1 MAVAGTLEIQL
12 LANIARLQKDMDDAK
27 RSVGG
32 AMSAIEKST
41 AQASAAMN
49 QMGSVVRGLVG
60 SFGALQLMVMADQ
73 FTKYNAQLKLATSGL
88 TEYANAM
95 GSVSQIS
102 KAAQTD
108 IAATGTLFA
117 RITNGTRELG
127 LSQGRVIDIT
137 EAVTLALKVS
147 GATAQESS
155 SAMLQLSQAFGS
167 GVLRGEE
174 FNAVNEA
181 APRLM
186 KALADGIGQPVGAL
200 RELAAQGLITSEVM
214 ANALPKALS
223 DLRQE
228 ATQVQTI
235 SGAFVVLKNNLVEFV
250 GTQAQASGSVSVLT
264 GLIGLLAEN
273 LGLLTSAAIGLASA
287 KIAQTI
293 TGMAIATGTA
303 VTASMTHR
311 AATLAAAQAQAEA
324 TATTAALTAARVAEL
339 RAAVLMAEGN
349 VALAITT
356 NGLVPAQARAAA
368 AATAHT
374 AALGALTV
382 AQRASSVV
390 SSALTGALGL
400 LGGPVGAITTALGIG
415 VAAWMAWGS
424 ASESGEYRATAAIEK
439 STPEILEDLN
449 RQIAKLRERNALATA
464 GLPEMARNGGEPAE
478 RLAGLQRQIADLQ
491 AGRGINGGQPL
502 PEAARVDLLQ
512 RLLSQYGQL
521 AGAIQS
527 VTEEQK
533 KLDSTGKAA
542 TDLLDVRQRLLG
554 INKSY
559 LEDLGKYQAAL
570 KAGAI
575 TEAEYIK
582 EVSLLATET
591 YRKSDAGKDATKSLK
606 GLNTEAQ
613 DQAKLLAELSGLSG
627 SFAEDWARLNTIF
640 GKGKI
645 TLDQLTAAQAELLA
659 QQPAFKK
666 EQKDQE
672 DAAKK
677 LIEKWAEEK
686 KIVDELYESRMRQF
700 DADAK
705 VIKSA
710 EDMVKQAEFEL
721 SIMGMSNVERE
732 KAIALRQLEATGI
745 DKASLKYAELADAM
759 NKVIGDRA
767 AMQKQID
774 DFQNVW
780 NSIDRTAQQTF
791 TNIFEGGQDAFTKL
805 RDTLKAT
812 LLDLLYQMTV
822 RKWVFNLAANV
833 TGASSGVAGV
843 VGQSVL
849 GQAGNALGL
858 GSMFSGGGTLTG
870 YASQALGAV
879 GLGNVGAGLAGVGGS
894 FASSVGAGLAT
905 DALGATVAEGAAAAT
920 LGAGSTIGAAIP
932 YIGAALVAGQALG
945 LFDSKGGPKTEGGA
959 SDAATIQATV
969 QATLA
974 QFGIR
979 GAGLR
984 VGGFSAADPQ
994 GDSLTQLQTALFQ
1007 GDRALYSRQDRV
1019 GNYENVGRS
1028 SEELAAAWAE
1038 ETARITLAALKSSL
1052 EPKYQ
1057 QYLREVDANT
1067 SSADAINAA
1076 LARVTTARTLEERLL
1091 ELSSTE
1097 AENLARARARE
1108 LDAMDETLRPLLRQ
1122 IQAQED
1128 LKKRI
1133 DETNAALLSSVNEA
1147 YEAVRNARGAEVSQ
1161 LDATVTRLRD
1171 YGRTLREFRDGLLLG
1186 NLSTLTPGQR
1196 LEEARR
1202 QLENVA
1208 GKARTG
1214 DVNAQGQVQGLVS
1227 AFLEASAT
1235 YNASG
1240 AGFTSD
1246 FAYTQALL
1254 TELADSSMAGA
1265 DVAQL
1270 QLDALGV
1277 LNQSVL
1283 TIPAALTSLA
1293 GAITTAIGAGLNPG
1307 AASIGALAGGLTGE
1321 RIKTDAGSVYA
1332 SASGAASLGNVV
1344 YTKNGKTFTL
1354 QELQNELIKAI
1365 VGGATSQ
1372 DFAAASA
1379 VTGINRADALAAL
1392 AGTGYESRLP
1402 AFRNGGSHMGGWAMV
1417 GEGGPELAY
1426 MPPARVYSNADTR
1439 QIIDIKPLIDR
1450 IQSLE
1455 STVTDLGR
1463 ALVAATYDATARAAD
1478 KTVDGMTNNTSRAS
1492 FAQATVPV
1500 LA

>member
-32 AMSAIEKST
+32 AMATIEKT
-41 AQASAAMN
+41 VGGAVRAM
-49 QMGSVVRGLVG
+49 GLLG
-60 SFGALQLMVMADQ
+60 GALSIGAFVSMAKQAIDTADAINKLTQRTGLAAETLSQLQYAARLADVSSDSLTTGIKKLNQSIAGGLAGDKEKLAVFKSLGITLTDTAGRTKTADQVLLEMADTFAKSRDGAGKTAAAIDLLGKAGDEMIPLLNGGSQ
-73 FTKYNAQLKLATSGL
+73 AILDLMKEADRLGL
-88 TEYANAM
+88 T
-95 GSVSQIS
+95 IS
-102 KAAQTD
+102 GDFAAR
-108 IAATGTLFA
+108 A
-117 RITNGTRELG
+117 
-127 LSQGRVIDIT
+127 
-137 EAVTLALKVS
+137 
-147 GATAQESS
+147 
-155 SAMLQLSQAFGS
+155 
-167 GVLRGEE
+167 EE
-174 FNAVNEA
+174 FNDNLSRIQTQSEKLAISLGGDLVDGLGKAMKAMTDAVTEGNKLEGVVNFIQTLLTGDDRYKA
-181 APRLM
+181 QVNVVTATERLM
-186 KALADGIGQPVGAL
+186 
-200 RELAAQGLITSEVM
+200 AAQSALDRARGSNNEKEIARLE
-214 ANALPKALS
+214 NAVR
-223 DLRQE
+223 LR
-228 ATQVQTI
+228 
-235 SGAFVVLKNNLVEFV
+235 K
-250 GTQAQASGSVSVLT
+250 
-264 GLIGLLAEN
+264 
-273 LGLLTSAAIGLASA
+273 
-287 KIAQTI
+287 
-293 TGMAIATGTA
+293 
-303 VTASMTHR
+303 
-311 AATLAAAQAQAEA
+311 
-324 TATTAALTAARVAEL
+324 AEL
-339 RAAVLMAEGN
+339 DMHRNYLAMLDAEEKKSKD
-349 VALAITT
+349 
-356 NGLVPAQARAAA
+356 AAA
-368 AATAHT
+368 AAAKIRTSGKEIRT
-374 AALGALTV
+374 IDSGAA
-382 AQRASSVV
+382 
-390 SSALTGALGL
+390 
-400 LGGPVGAITTALGIG
+400 
-415 VAAWMAWGS
+415 
-424 ASESGEYRATAAIEK
+424 
-439 STPEILEDLN
+439 
-449 RQIAKLRERNALATA
+449 
-464 GLPEMARNGGEPAE
+464 
-478 RLAGLQRQIADLQ
+478 
-491 AGRGINGGQPL
+491 
-502 PEAARVDLLQ
+502 
-512 RLLSQYGQL
+512 
-521 AGAIQS
+521 
-527 VTEEQK
+527 
-533 KLDSTGKAA
+533 KAA
-542 TDLLDVRQRLLG
+542 
-554 INKSY
+554 NKE
-559 LEDLGKYQAAL
+559 LEQ
-570 KAGAI
+570 
-575 TEAEYIK
+575 
-582 EVSLLATET
+582 
-591 YRKSDAGKDATKSLK
+591 
-606 GLNTEAQ
+606 
-613 DQAKLLAELSGLSG
+613 QAKLLAELAGLAG
-627 SFAEDWARLNTIF
+627 SFAEDWARLNALYARGAINV
-640 GKGKI
+640 
-645 TLDQLTAAQAELLA
+645 DQLAAAQAELLA
-659 QQPAFKK
+659 KQPFFKK
-666 EQKDQE
+666 AQQEQN
-672 DAAKK
+672 DAAKALLEQWADEAKALAELTK
-677 LIEKWAEEK
+677 LMEDYAKANAEG
-686 KIVDELYESRMRQF
+686 VASAYE
-700 DADAK
+700 AAT
-705 VIKSA
+705 
-710 EDMVKQAEFEL
+710 QAEQDLANWGKLKSEIQAVTL
-721 SIMGMSNVERE
+721 AR
-732 KAIALRQLEATGI
+732 LEQ
-745 DKASLKYAELADAM
+745 SRELAALAGEDVSNIQKRIDAQRRL
-759 NKVIGDRA
+759 IA
-767 AMQKQID
+767 ATQGIETKEAFKKQID

-791 TNIFEGGQDAFTKL
+791 TNIFEGGQDAFSKL
-805 RDTLKAT
+805 RDTLKST

-833 TGASSGVAGV
+833 TGASSGAVGAVANSSGLNSI
-843 VGQSVL
+843 GGL
-849 GQAGNALGL
+849 MGN
-858 GSMFSGGGTLTG
+858 FSGMSMANTAGSIFANITGGGLD
-870 YASQALGAV
+870 AL
-879 GLGNVGAGLAGVGGS
+879 
-894 FASSVGAGLAT
+894 LAT
-905 DALGATVAEGAAAAT
+905 NGAFGTAGGAAGGLMSGIGAAA
-920 LGAGSTIGAAIP
+920 P
-932 YIGAALVAGQALG
+932 WVAGALAIASLLDKPG
-945 LFDSKGGPKTEGGA
+945 GGPKTIGGA

-1038 ETARITLAALKSSL
+1038 EQSRIMLAALQATL

-1067 SSADAINAA
+1067 SDVTAINAA
-1076 LARVTTARTLEERLL
+1076 LTRLTTARTLEERLL
-1091 ELSSTE
+1091 ELSSTD
-1097 AENLARARARE
+1097 AENLARARQRE
-1108 LDAMDETLRPLLRQ
+1108 LDAMDATLRPLLRQ

-1133 DETNAALLSSVNEA
+1133 EETNAALLSNVTEA
-1147 YEAVRNARGAEVSQ
+1147 YERVRAARSDEVSQ
-1161 LDATVTRLRD
+1161 LGSTVTRLRD
-1171 YGRTLREFRDGLLLG
+1171 YGRSLREFRDGLLLG

-1202 QLENVA
+1202 QLDAVA
-1208 GKARTG
+1208 SKARTG
-1214 DVNAQGQVQGLVS
+1214 DQNAQGQVQGLVS

-1246 FAYTQALL
+1246 FAYTQQLL
-1254 TELADSSMAGA
+1254 TELANTSMAGA

-1307 AASIGALAGGLTGE
+1307 AASIAALAGGLTGE

-1463 ALVAATYDATARAAD
+1463 ALVAAAYDATARAAD

>member
-1 MAVAGTLEIQL
+1 MAAEAKIL
-12 LANIARLQKDMDDAK
+12 LTAEDKTRAAFESAK
-27 RSVGG
+27 RGLQS
-32 AMSAIEKST
+32 MDSL
-41 AQASAAMN
+41 ASAA
-49 QMGSVVRGLVG
+49 
-60 SFGALQLMVMADQ
+60 
-73 FTKYNAQLKLATSGL
+73 
-88 TEYANAM
+88 
-95 GSVSQIS
+95 
-102 KAAQTD
+102 
-108 IAATGTLFA
+108 
-117 RITNGTRELG
+117 G
-127 LSQGRVIDIT
+127 LSLAALGG
-137 EAVTLALKVS
+137 AVTLAGLVTMVK
-147 GATAQESS
+147 
-155 SAMLQLSQAFGS
+155 
-167 GVLRGEE
+167 R
-174 FNAVNEA
+174 VNDNVDA
-181 APRLM
+181 LND
-186 KALADGIGQPVGAL
+186 LADATGASI
-200 RELAAQGLITSEVM
+200 E
-214 ANALPKALS
+214 N
-223 DLRQE
+223 
-228 ATQVQTI
+228 I
-235 SGAFVVLKNNLVEFV
+235 SGLERVAK
-250 GTQAQASGSVSVLT
+250 LT
-264 GLIGLLAEN
+264 GASIDTVGQALVKYNQALGTTLKPGSDAEKV
-273 LGLLTSAAIGLASA
+273 LGAIGLNA
-287 KIAQTI
+287 KALRDIDPAEALRQ
-293 TGMAIATGTA
+293 TA
-303 VTASMTHR
+303 VALNQFADDGNKAR
-311 AATLAAAQAQAEA
+311 AVQELFGKSLKEVAPFLKDLAEQGELQATVTTKQALEAEKFNKELFKMQAYMDDVGRA
-324 TATTAALTAARVAEL
+324 MANPMVSGLNALIERF
-339 RAAVLMAEGN
+339 
-349 VALAITT
+349 ALAKKE
-356 NGLVPAQARAAA
+356 GDGFLV
-368 AATAHT
+368 T
-374 AALGALTV
+374 
-382 AQRASSVV
+382 
-390 SSALTGALGL
+390 L
-400 LGGPVGAITTALGIG
+400 LKQT
-415 VAAWMAWGS
+415 
-424 ASESGEYRATAAIEK
+424 
-439 STPEILEDLN
+439 EI
-449 RQIAKLRERNALATA
+449 A
-464 GLPEMARNGGEPAE
+464 
-478 RLAGLQRQIADLQ
+478 
-491 AGRGINGGQPL
+491 
-502 PEAARVDLLQ
+502 
-512 RLLSQYGQL
+512 
-521 AGAIQS
+521 
-527 VTEEQK
+527 
-533 KLDSTGKAA
+533 
-542 TDLLDVRQRLLG
+542 RLLG
-554 INKSY
+554 MNKSSNGY
-559 LEDLGKYQAAL
+559 SDTRRELELL
-570 KAGAI
+570 SN
-575 TEAEYIK
+575 
-582 EVSLLATET
+582 SLL
-591 YRKSDAGKDATKSLK
+591 SGN
-606 GLNTEAQ
+606 LNQAERAMAEA
-613 DQAKLLAELSGLSG
+613 
-627 SFAEDWARLNTIF
+627 R
-640 GKGKI
+640 
-645 TLDQLTAAQAELLA
+645 QAELLA
-659 QQPAFKK
+659 RLAGYLNSTAGAGRGVAGYGDLPKGSLELPADIDKK
-666 EQKDQE
+666 ATATKGLTEAEKAYNEERKRGFEVVELRNRLAGDAEKARVQALAELNRTLE
-672 DAAKK
+672 DYAEASARGVAEAVAA
-677 LIEKWAEEK
+677 AN
-686 KIVDELYESRMRQF
+686 
-700 DADAK
+700 
-705 VIKSA
+705 
-710 EDMVKQAEFEL
+710 QAE
-721 SIMGMSNVERE
+721 
-732 KAIALRQLEATGI
+732 
-745 DKASLKYAELADAM
+745 AELAAYGLLKSAVLELTLAQLEQSKELAALAGEDVSNIERRIDAQNRLIAATRGM
-759 NKVIGDRA
+759 EVLDANKKAAEDADREWQKASDQIEQSLTNALMSGGKNGADYIKDLFRTMVLRPLLQPVASGMAGVIGQLPGA
-767 AMQKQID
+767 A
-774 DFQNVW
+774 
-780 NSIDRTAQQTF
+780 
-791 TNIFEGGQDAFTKL
+791 GG
-805 RDTLKAT
+805 
-812 LLDLLYQMTV
+812 
-822 RKWVFNLAANV
+822 
-833 TGASSGVAGV
+833 GSG
-843 VGQSVL
+843 VL
-849 GQAGNALGL
+849 GQVGQMVGMANFAGMSTANAA
-858 GSMFSGGGTLTG
+858 GSMFANATGGGLD
-870 YASQALGAV
+870 ALLATNGAY
-879 GLGNVGAGLAGVGGS
+879 GTAAGAGAGLMSGLSKALPWVGGALAI
-894 FASSVGAGLAT
+894 ASLL
-905 DALGATVAEGAAAAT
+905 DNN
-920 LGAGSTIGAAIP
+920 
-932 YIGAALVAGQALG
+932 
-945 LFDSKGGPKTEGGA
+945 KGGPKTIGGA

-969 QATLA
+969 AATLA
-974 QFGIR
+974 QFGVKST
-979 GAGLR
+979 GLR
-984 VGGFSAADPQ
+984 VGGFSAADPA
-994 GDSLTQLQTALFQ
+994 GDSLTQLQTALFR
-1007 GDRALYSRQDRV
+1007 GDTALYSRQDRL
-1019 GNYENVGRS
+1019 GGFENVGRS

-1038 ETARITLAALKSSL
+1038 ETARITLAALQATL

-1076 LARVTTARTLEERLL
+1076 LARLTTARTLEERLL

-1478 KTVDGMTNNTSRAS
+1478 KTVDGMTNNVSRAS